1 MAGTVVAV
9 QMQAAGYNWEIDALC
24 RLVMRDQQRSFESSL
39 LLLPTSISGIWSSS
53 DVVLT
58 TPLRNYSVDDYR
70 QLFDELGYPEGRT
83 KLDEIQT
90 SSAYM
95 YQLLDRDLGVAI
107 YCFYSGGVPT
117 PERLIYD
124 SMSMF
129 PDSEVRKVMGQGD
142 GTVNLRSLE
151 ACGRWKHV
159 QQQHPVN
166 VKYYPDMEHNELLD
180 KPQIVRDIL
189 RHVG

>member
-9 QMQAAGYNWEIDALC
+9 QMQAAGYNWEIDALS
-24 RLVMRDQQRSFESSL
+24 RLAIRDQQRSFESSL
-39 LLLPTSISGIWSSS
+39 LLLPTSTSGIWSSS

-70 QLFDELGYPEGRT
+70 QLFDDIGYPEGRT

-90 SSAYM
+90 SPV
-95 YQLLDRDLGVAI
+95 YQLLDRDLGVTI

-124 SMSMF
+124 SMSTF
-129 PDSEVRKVMGQGD
+129 PDSEVRVAMGQGD

-159 QQQHPVN
+159 QQQQPVN
-166 VKYYPDMEHNELLD
+166 VKYYPDMEHHELLD
-180 KPQIVRDIL
+180 KPQIISDIL
-189 RHVG
+189 LRVG